1 MRHHSTQKPSRPYVR
16 TIVAGLCALSL
27 SGCSDLLSGF
37 DLTGKTQ
44 AEITSQEQ
52 AKELKVVRT
61 ALKSDTPKNKSDTPK
76 KAASPLSS
84 NLPVPVVAAS
94 ATVPTISAIGY
105 SSIGS
110 QPGKTLN
117 QRRLMAIRAAR
128 MDAMRMLT
136 EQVHGLTVQ
145 GDTQVSENVVQSD
158 VFRASLAG
166 LIAGAR
172 TVKIEPKGSD
182 TYAVTLEID
191 RGTIRQLLR
200 ANRSW

>member
-16 TIVAGLCALSL
+16 TIIGGLCALCL
-27 SGCSDLLSGF
+27 TGCSDLLSGF

-61 ALKSDTPKNKSDTPK
+61 ALKSDTPK

-166 LIAGAR
+166 LIVGAR

>member
-1 MRHHSTQKPSRPYVR
+1 MRHHSTQKLSRPYVR

-27 SGCSDLLSGF
+27 SGCSDLMSGF
-37 DLTGKTQ
+37 NLTGKTQ

-61 ALKSDTPKNKSDTPK
+61 ALKSDTPK

>member
-16 TIVAGLCALSL
+16 TIIAGLCALCL
-27 SGCSDLLSGF
+27 TGCSDLLSGF

-61 ALKSDTPKNKSDTPK
+61 ALKSDTPK

-94 ATVPTISAIGY
+94 ATVPTISATGY

-166 LIAGAR
+166 LMSGAR

>member
-16 TIVAGLCALSL
+16 TIIAGLCALCL
-27 SGCSDLLSGF
+27 TGCSDLLSGF

-61 ALKSDTPKNKSDTPK
+61 ALKSDTPK

-166 LIAGAR
+166 LMSGAR

>member
-1 MRHHSTQKPSRPYVR
+1 MRHHSTQKSSRHYVFS
-16 TIVAGLCALSL
+16 VAAGLCALSL
-27 SGCSDLLSGF
+27 SGCSDLMTSFDLSGA
-37 DLTGKTQ
+37 TP
-44 AEITSQEQ
+44 AETTAKAQ
-52 AKELKVVRT
+52 AKELKTVRT
-61 ALKSDTPKNKSDTPK
+61 ALMTDPPQ
-76 KAASPLSS
+76 KAANPLSPAM
-84 NLPVPVVAAS
+84 PVPVVAAA

-105 SSIGS
+105 SSIAS

-200 ANRSW
+200 ANSIW

>member
-1 MRHHSTQKPSRPYVR
+1 MRHHSTPKPSRHYVF
-16 TIVAGLCALSL
+16 TVAAGLCALSL
-27 SGCSDLLSGF
+27 SGCSDLMTSFDLSGA
-37 DLTGKTQ
+37 TP
-44 AEITSQEQ
+44 AETTAKAQ
-52 AKELKVVRT
+52 AKELKTVRT
-61 ALKSDTPKNKSDTPK
+61 ALKTDPPQ
-76 KAASPLSS
+76 KAANPLSPVM
-84 NLPVPVVAAS
+84 PVPVVAAA

-105 SSIGS
+105 SSIAS

>member
-1 MRHHSTQKPSRPYVR
+1 MTS
-16 TIVAGLCALSL
+16 
-27 SGCSDLLSGF
+27 F
-37 DLTGKTQ
+37 DLSRATP
-44 AEITSQEQ
+44 AEITAKAQ
-52 AKELKVVRT
+52 AKELKTVRT
-61 ALKSDTPKNKSDTPK
+61 ALKTDPPQ
-76 KAASPLSS
+76 KAANPLSPVM
-84 NLPVPVVAAS
+84 PVPVVAAA

-105 SSIGS
+105 SSIAS

-172 TVKIEPKGSD
+172 TVKIEPKSSD

-200 ANRSW
+200 ANSIW

>member
-16 TIVAGLCALSL
+16 TIIAGLCALCL
-27 SGCSDLLSGF
+27 TGCSDLLSGF

-61 ALKSDTPKNKSDTPK
+61 ALKSDTPK

-166 LIAGAR
+166 LIVGAR

>member
-1 MRHHSTQKPSRPYVR
+1 MRHQSTPKPSRHYVLP
-16 TIVAGLCALSL
+16 IAAGLCALSL
-27 SGCSDLLSGF
+27 SGCSDLMTSF
-37 DLTGKTQ
+37 DLSRATP
-44 AEITSQEQ
+44 AEITAKAQ
-52 AKELKVVRT
+52 AKELKTVRT
-61 ALKSDTPKNKSDTPK
+61 ALKTDPPQ
-76 KAASPLSS
+76 KAANPLSPVM
-84 NLPVPVVAAS
+84 PVPVVAAA

-105 SSIGS
+105 SSIAS

-200 ANRSW
+200 ANSSW

>member
-16 TIVAGLCALSL
+16 TIIAGLCALCL
-27 SGCSDLLSGF
+27 TGCSGLLSGF

-61 ALKSDTPKNKSDTPK
+61 ALKSDTPK

-166 LIAGAR
+166 LMSGAR

>member
-1 MRHHSTQKPSRPYVR
+1 
-16 TIVAGLCALSL
+16 
-27 SGCSDLLSGF
+27 
-37 DLTGKTQ
+37 
-44 AEITSQEQ
+44 
-52 AKELKVVRT
+52 
-61 ALKSDTPKNKSDTPK
+61 
-76 KAASPLSS
+76 
-84 NLPVPVVAAS
+84 
-94 ATVPTISAIGY
+94 
-105 SSIGS
+105 
-110 QPGKTLN
+110 
-117 QRRLMAIRAAR
+117 MAIRAAR

-172 TVKIEPKGSD
+172 TVKIEPKSSD

-200 ANRSW
+200 ANSIW

>member
-1 MRHHSTQKPSRPYVR
+1 M
-16 TIVAGLCALSL
+16 
-27 SGCSDLLSGF
+27 SGF
-37 DLTGKTQ
+37 DLSGKTQ
-44 AEITSQEQ
+44 AEIASQEQ
-52 AKELKVVRT
+52 AKELKIVRT
-61 ALKSDTPKNKSDTPK
+61 TLKSDTSK

-84 NLPVPVVAAS
+84 ALPVPVVAAS

>member
-27 SGCSDLLSGF
+27 SGCSDLMSGF
-37 DLTGKTQ
+37 NLTGKTQ

-61 ALKSDTPKNKSDTPK
+61 ALKSDTPK

-145 GDTQVSENVVQSD
+145 GDTQVAEHVVPSD

-166 LIAGAR
+166 RISGAR
-172 TVKIEPKGSD
+172 TVQVQPKGHDALRD
-182 TYAVTLEID
+182 TAATDDGTD
-191 RGTIRQLLR
+191 RE
-200 ANRSW
+200 